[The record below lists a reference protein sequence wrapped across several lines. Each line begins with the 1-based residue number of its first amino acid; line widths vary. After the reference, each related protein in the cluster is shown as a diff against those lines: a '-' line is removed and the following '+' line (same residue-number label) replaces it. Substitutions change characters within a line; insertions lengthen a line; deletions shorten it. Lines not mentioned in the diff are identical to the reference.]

1 MGGGS
6 GNGAIVSVTDS
17 LFIDNEAGDEGGA
30 IERSDS
36 SGVSEIRN
44 TIFRNNRSAALDSG
58 GGGALANNSSS
69 GRVTLIDCLFEQNQS
84 LGRGGGALFDGSGS
98 EIIISGT
105 SFLHNLA
112 AEGGGLAID
121 DGDSAFLTNSTLSGN
136 QASLDGGGAWL
147 DDSSQDF
154 RWVHVTATDNRAIAS
169 GGGVFVS
176 RGNVYLA
183 NSIVA
188 ENFEGA
194 AGDVP
199 SDCQVGPEFPKFN
212 ELRSGG
218 FNILGA
224 LNTCVLIGDTASDL
238 NGVDPMLSS
247 VGTFG
252 CASPLP
258 DGTCPPLHALDLLDP
273 AVDQGSCTVS
283 GVSTDQRGLS
293 RPVVVAMPTVG
304 DGCDIGAYEARD
316 DDLDA
321 VEDGVDNC
329 PMDNNPAQT
338 DTDQDTLGDACD
350 LCEGVNSTGDGD
362 ADSICADRDCDDS
375 DGLGISCGIFF
386 DGFESGDL
394 TAWSDVVQPLVR

>member
-1 MGGGS
+1 M
-6 GNGAIVSVTDS
+6 
-17 LFIDNEAGDEGGA
+17 
-30 IERSDS
+30 ERGDS

-44 TIFRNNRSAALDSG
+44 TIFRNNRSSALDPS
-58 GGGALANNSSS
+58 GGGALANNSAN
-69 GRVTLIDCLFEQNQS
+69 GRVTLLDCLFEQNQS
-84 LGRGGGALFDGSGS
+84 LGSGGGALFDGSGS

-105 SFLHNLA
+105 SFLNNSA
-112 AEGGGLAID
+112 ASGGGLAID
-121 DGDSAFLTNSTLSGN
+121 DGDSAFLTNSTVSGN
-136 QASLDGGGAWL
+136 QASQDGGGAWL

-154 RWVHVTATDNRAIAS
+154 SLVHVTLTDNRAIAS
-169 GGGVFVS
+169 GGGIFVS
-176 RGNVYLA
+176 EGNLLMA

-199 SDCQVGPEFPKFN
+199 SDCQVGPKLPDFN
-212 ELRSGG
+212 NLRSGG
-218 FNILGA
+218 FNIFGA
-224 LNTCVLIGDTASDL
+224 LNTCLLIGDTASDL
-238 NGVDPMLSS
+238 TGVNPMLSP
-247 VGTFG
+247 VDTFG

-283 GVSTDQRGLS
+283 GLTTDQRGLS
-293 RPVVVAMPTVG
+293 RPVVVAAPTVG

-329 PMDNNPAQT
+329 PMENNPDQA
-338 DTDQDTLGDACD
+338 DSDQDTFGDACD
-350 LCEGVNSTGDGD
+350 LCEGLNSTGDGD
-362 ADSICADRDCDDS
+362 SDGICADRDCDDS

-386 DGFESGDL
+386 DGFEGGDL
-394 TAWSDVVQPLVR
+394 TAWSDVVPPLVR